1 MYRTWTVKCL
11 WLCAKRT
18 TNVSGTSISMTTT
31 SLFTQTGWGRLQTHW
46 SQKTRIQTKGKKG
59 KMKDNKRTNIEKE
72 ERQLKTE
79 TNKKVKKN
87 K

>member
-1 MYRTWTVKCL
+1 MFLEPQYQWQQAFLPKQVGVDYRPTG
-11 WLCAKRT
+11 AKKQGYKQRE
-18 TNVSGTSISMTTT
+18 
-31 SLFTQTGWGRLQTHW
+31 
-46 SQKTRIQTKGKKG
+46 KKG

>member
-1 MYRTWTVKCL
+1 
-11 WLCAKRT
+11 
-18 TNVSGTSISMTTT
+18 MTTT

-46 SQKTRIQTKGKKG
+46 SQKTRIQTKG